1 MRNLHKTVKGFVENL
16 HIWDKADATGVR
28 RHRVKVG
35 KIMPAAL
42 PTGIRREIVERRE
55 GGDSFASIAD
65 GLKVSY
71 SAVRNIYQRYVKTKR
86 LAPGYERCSHTE
98 VRSDQAIYSAAVEM
112 KRVHPSWG
120 AGLIRVEL
128 SADFPQASLP
138 SIRTLQRWF
147 KRGKVQNPLREKTPK
162 PRVKRGQAV
171 HEVWALDAKEQMKL
185 ADGSHASWLTI
196 TDEASGAILSAT
208 LFPHQALD
216 EYRSARS
223 EESDSDDVG

>member
-1 MRNLHKTVKGFVENL
+1 
-16 HIWDKADATGVR
+16 
-28 RHRVKVG
+28 
-35 KIMPAAL
+35 MPAAL
-42 PTGIRREIVERRE
+42 PTGIRREIIERRE
-55 GGDSFASIAD
+55 VGDSFVSIAR

-86 LAPGYERCSHTE
+86 LTPAYERCIHTQ
-98 VRSDQAIYSAAVEM
+98 VRSEQAVYSAAVEM
-112 KRVHPSWG
+112 KRAHPSWG

-128 SADFPQASLP
+128 SADFSQESLP

-147 KRGKVQNPLREKTPK
+147 KRGKVQNLSREKTPK
-162 PRVKRGQAV
+162 PTVKRGQGV

-216 EYRSARS
+216 EYRSPGS
-223 EESDSDDVG
+223 EGSDSDDVG